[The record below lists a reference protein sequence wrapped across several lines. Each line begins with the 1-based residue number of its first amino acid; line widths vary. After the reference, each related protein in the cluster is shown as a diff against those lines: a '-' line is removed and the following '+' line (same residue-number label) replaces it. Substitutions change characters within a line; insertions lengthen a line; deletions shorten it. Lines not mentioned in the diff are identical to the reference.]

1 MKGLGKPERDSSI
14 LIGRSDDRLGFMWSG
29 APSGAGEASC
39 MPHVGQYGAH
49 VGAQRPGG
57 LGRHV
62 GGGVEA
68 VVEGVAPG
76 LQVGFQEA
84 DVGLSACV
92 AVGVRQV
99 AVGGSRQ
106 EVVYAG
112 LSGQQAVRGQFG
124 PVGGV
129 EAQVAVGGGCAGRA
143 DGTQH
148 AGAVGHGQQFQLPGV
163 LRGELYAQVVV
174 GTFGHLRLA
183 SQPVGD
189 LGLHA
194 AVHKVDEV
202 GAVDSRQQGAD
213 GVGHVDEVVLYLLC
227 LQSVG
232 AQGA

>member
-1 MKGLGKPERDSSI
+1 MQIGSRLYRRRSGKQDAGGRMKGLGKPERDSSI
-14 LIGRSDDRLGFMWSG
+14 LIGRSDDRLGSMWSG

-112 LSGQQAVRGQFG
+112 LSGQQAVRDALSQSSRWCRS
-124 PVGGV
+124 
-129 EAQVAVGGGCAGRA
+129 AGGCRRR
-143 DGTQH
+143 
-148 AGAVGHGQQFQLPGV
+148 VRWP
-163 LRGELYAQVVV
+163 
-174 GTFGHLRLA
+174 
-183 SQPVGD
+183 
-189 LGLHA
+189 
-194 AVHKVDEV
+194 
-202 GAVDSRQQGAD
+202 
-213 GVGHVDEVVLYLLC
+213 C
-227 LQSVG
+227 
-232 AQGA
+232 